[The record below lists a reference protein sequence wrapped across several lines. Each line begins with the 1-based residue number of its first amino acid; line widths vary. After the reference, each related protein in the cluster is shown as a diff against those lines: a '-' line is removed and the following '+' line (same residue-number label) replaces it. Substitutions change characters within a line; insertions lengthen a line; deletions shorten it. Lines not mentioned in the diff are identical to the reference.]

1 MNSTIEHGRK
11 ALRVQNRHQAQPTL
25 AMERMHRRLEGHVRR
40 LSRRVEK
47 YDVRLKAIEFKLNFI
62 WAVTVMLLALAL
74 GIVGQALM
82 KGVGT

>member
-1 MNSTIEHGRK
+1 MNSTIEISRK
-11 ALRVQNRHQAQPTL
+11 TSRGQNKRYAPGIAL
-25 AMERMHRRLEGHVRR
+25 ERMHRTLDSHVRR

-74 GIVGQALM
+74 GIVGQSVI
-82 KGVGT
+82 KG

>member
-1 MNSTIEHGRK
+1 MQLFARPSSRQDK
-11 ALRVQNRHQAQPTL
+11 RQAQPTL
-25 AMERMHRRLEGHVRR
+25 SLERMHRRLDTHVRR

-74 GIVGQALM
+74 GVVGQAVM
-82 KGVGT
+82 QG